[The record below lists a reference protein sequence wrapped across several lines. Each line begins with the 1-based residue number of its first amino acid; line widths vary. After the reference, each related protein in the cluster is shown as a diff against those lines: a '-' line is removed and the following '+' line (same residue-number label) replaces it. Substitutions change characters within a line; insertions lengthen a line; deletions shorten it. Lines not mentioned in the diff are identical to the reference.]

1 MNENIKNFLKD
12 MTERM
17 VKTFAQVLLGFIGIE
32 GVAFGDVDW
41 LKALSVAGLAALASV
56 LTSII
61 SFNVGNK
68 GTASLVKE

>member
-1 MNENIKNFLKD
+1 MKDFIKDLV
-12 MTERM
+12 ERA
-17 VKTFAQVLLGFIGIE
+17 VKTFAQVLLGFVSVE
-32 GVAFGDVDW
+32 GLAFGDVDW
-41 LKALSVAGLAALASV
+41 LKVLSVAGLATLASI